1 MFKVDNNYLYISES
15 FHTNISNQLFN
26 YKITFVNQQ
35 HELEHKFKGDI
46 VLKNRVETFSFLLY
60 KNISE
65 CRPFS
70 PVIKLNCLTI
80 KYSLVRYNLLPKMIT

>member
-46 VLKNRVETFSFLLY
+46 VLKNRV
-60 KNISE
+60 K
-65 CRPFS
+65 R
-70 PVIKLNCLTI
+70 
-80 KYSLVRYNLLPKMIT
+80 SLFYYTKIYLSADHFPP